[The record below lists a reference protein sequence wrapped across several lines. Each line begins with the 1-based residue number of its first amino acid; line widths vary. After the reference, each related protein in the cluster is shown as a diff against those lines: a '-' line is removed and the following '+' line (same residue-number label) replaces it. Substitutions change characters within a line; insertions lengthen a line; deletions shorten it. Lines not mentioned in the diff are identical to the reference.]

1 MKKKKLLLAVGP
13 FFVALLIIGLI
24 IYSPINLFK
33 KPSAKAVHHS
43 ASSMSVN
50 VLKGNTLKNEAM
62 ESGKYL
68 PIFGSSELSRVNE
81 FHPSVLA
88 QKYNR
93 GYEPYLLGAAGTQSL
108 THYFMLNSMKED
120 LKGKKLVFVISPQW
134 FVKEGVGDPMFSL
147 FYSPL
152 QTNQWVMDAD
162 AFDMNDQYLAKRL
175 QKFSSVKSDTQL
187 MGDMKEIAKGS
198 ELSQGDKRQAA
209 RRYRMLLKEDLL
221 FSRIGIKSK
230 QKRIDNAA
238 ENLPDNYSYEK
249 LDQLAYQIGE
259 KETDNNEFEVANNF
273 YTKRIL
279 PVKAKMKN
287 AQTKFDY
294 ISSPEYSDFQLLLNE
309 MAKSEMDVLFVIP
322 PVNKKWANYTG
333 LSQDMLDSFSK
344 KITYQL
350 NSQGFNHV
358 ADYTDKHSEDYFMED
373 TIHIGWRGWLNLD
386 RDLQDFLQDSTK
398 PTYQIKSDEFLSK
411 EWQKNRNY

>member
-1 MKKKKLLLAVGP
+1 MKTKKLLLAVGP
-13 FFVALLIIGLI
+13 FFIALLIIGLI
-24 IYSPINLFK
+24 IFPPINLFK

-50 VLKGNTLKNEAM
+50 VLKGNALKNEAM
-62 ESGKYL
+62 ASGHYL

-93 GYEPYLLGAAGTQSL
+93 DYEPYLLGAAGTQSL
-108 THYFMLNSMKED
+108 THYFMLNSMKDE
-120 LKGKKLVFVISPQW
+120 LKGKKLVFIISPQW

-152 QTNQWVMDAD
+152 QTNQWVMDVD
-162 AFDMNDQYLAKRL
+162 SKDMNNQYLAKRMK
-175 QKFSSVKSDTQL
+175 KFSSVKSDTQL
-187 MGDMKEIAKGS
+187 NKDMKLIAKGE
-198 ELSQGDKRQAA
+198 ELSNFDKKQAA
-209 RRYRMLLKEDLL
+209 TRYRMLSKEDLL
-221 FSRIGIKSK
+221 FSRIGVKSK
-230 QKRIDNAA
+230 LNRIDRSAGH
-238 ENLPDNYSYEK
+238 LPKNYSYED
-249 LDQLAYQIGE
+249 LDKLAYEIGK
-259 KETDNNEFEVANNF
+259 KETNNNEFEVANGF

-287 AQTKFDY
+287 SQTEFDY
-294 ISSPEYSDFQLLLNE
+294 ISSPEYSDFQLILNE
-309 MAKSEMDVLFVIP
+309 MAKQEMDVLFVIP

-344 KITYQL
+344 KITHQL

-358 ADYTDKHSEDYFMED
+358 VDYTDKHSEEYFMED

-386 RDLQDFLQDSTK
+386 KDLQEFLKDSSK
-398 PTYQIKSDEFLSK
+398 PTYKINSEEFLTT
-411 EWQKNRNY
+411 EWQKNRDY